1 VPQPG
6 PERRHLF
13 ISYTRVD
20 RPWVDRLQR
29 MMAPMLRNS
38 GRKLR
43 LWDDSQIPAGANWR
57 QEITTALSEARVALL
72 LVSDAFLASEFVMG
86 EEVPTLLAAA
96 EAEGVRI
103 LWVCLSPCLVT
114 HTPIHAYQAV
124 LPPKPC
130 LAALDEVAQLE
141 ALKTIAEVIGEALE
155 QQRPDEPTPEPV
167 GEPPPRQPVERPEAQ
182 PVAPALEAPVASA
195 AETPEAEPVARA
207 PRQQPVSAAVP
218 AARPPETPAG
228 QSFTVTTAQLRR
240 EGRSWRTERR
250 QLQVEGVQQELGQG
264 AALRLL
270 RIPAGSLLMGSPAA
284 EPERYG
290 DEGPQHLVLL
300 QGFFMGQTPIT
311 QAQWRAVAGWEPR
324 EGERWGR
331 ELEPN
336 PSRFRNRDGLGE
348 ARLLAGETSTDDRPV
363 EQVSWHDA
371 IELCRRLSQRTGRTY
386 TLPSEAQWEYAC
398 RAGTS
403 TPFHFGETITPQLAN
418 YDGNYSYANGPKGE
432 FRQQTTPVGM
442 FAANAWGLQDT
453 HGNVQEWCLDH
464 WHDSYEGAPVDGSAW
479 LDEEGPSAEQEREKT
494 RLLRGGSWNCYPRDC
509 RSAHR
514 FHGLPGIAYY
524 NVGFRV
530 VCLPQGPSLNP

>member
-1 VPQPG
+1 
-6 PERRHLF
+6 
-13 ISYTRVD
+13 
-20 RPWVDRLQR
+20 
-29 MMAPMLRNS
+29 
-38 GRKLR
+38 
-43 LWDDSQIPAGANWR
+43 
-57 QEITTALSEARVALL
+57 
-72 LVSDAFLASEFVMG
+72 VSDAFLASEFVMG
-86 EEVPTLLAAA
+86 EEVPSLLAAA
-96 EAEGVRI
+96 EAEGVRV
-103 LWVCLSPCLVT
+103 LWVCLSPCLVK

-155 QQRPDEPTPEPV
+155 QQRPDAPTPQPV
-167 GEPPPRQPVERPEAQ
+167 GEPPTRQPAERQPAERPEAQ
-182 PVAPALEAPVASA
+182 PVAPALEAPAASA

-284 EPERYG
+284 EAERYG
-290 DEGPQHLVLL
+290 DEGPQHLVQL
-300 QGFFMGQTPIT
+300 QGFSMGQTPIT

-336 PSRFRNRDGLGE
+336 PSRFQNRDGQGE
-348 ARLLAGETSTDDRPV
+348 ARLLTGETSTDDRPV
-363 EQVSWHDA
+363 ERVNWDDA
-371 IELCRRLSQRTGRTY
+371 IEFCNRLSQRTGRRY
-386 TLPSEAQWEYAC
+386 SLPSEAQWEYAC

-403 TPFHFGETITPQLAN
+403 TPFHFGETMTPELAN
-418 YDGNYSYANGPKGE
+418 YRGTYSYANGPKGE
-432 FRQQTTPVGM
+432 YREQTTPVGM
-442 FAANAWGLQDT
+442 FPANAWGLQDM
-453 HGNVQEWCLDH
+453 HGNVWEWSLDH
-464 WHDSYEGAPVDGSAW
+464 WHGTYEGAPVDGSAW

-494 RLLRGGSWNCYPRDC
+494 RLLRGGSWYFNPSSC
-509 RSAHR
+509 RSAYR
-514 FHGLPGIAYY
+514 GRLRPGDAGLS
-524 NVGFRV
+524 VGFRV